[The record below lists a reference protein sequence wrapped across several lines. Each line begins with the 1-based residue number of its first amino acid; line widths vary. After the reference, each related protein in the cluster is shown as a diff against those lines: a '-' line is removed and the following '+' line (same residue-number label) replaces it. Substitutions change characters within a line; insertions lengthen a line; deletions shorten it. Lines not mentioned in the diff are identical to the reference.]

1 MRRHGRHAI
10 LKVHT
15 RSLALGASVDLE
27 RLAALTAGCSG
38 ADLSALCNEAAIR
51 TVRRQQG
58 TELEN
63 ADFEDALRTFY
74 AARGIS
80 LQNLGEVAAG
90 YLGLQ
95 K

>member
-1 MRRHGRHAI
+1 
-10 LKVHT
+10 
-15 RSLALGASVDLE
+15 VDLE

-51 TVRRQQG
+51 TVR
-58 TELEN
+58 ELLE
-63 ADFEDALRTFY
+63 AGDFEDALRTFY
-74 AARGIS
+74 SARGIS

>member
-1 MRRHGRHAI
+1 M
-10 LKVHT
+10 HT
-15 RSLALGASVDLE
+15 RSLSLGSTVDLD

-51 TVRRQQG
+51 TVRRSGLQ
-58 TELEN
+58 LEQS
-63 ADFEDALRTFY
+63 DFEDALKTFY
-74 AARGIS
+74 SSRGIA

-90 YLGLQ
+90 YFGLQ

>member
-1 MRRHGRHAI
+1 
-10 LKVHT
+10 
-15 RSLALGASVDLE
+15 VDLE

-51 TVRRQQG
+51 TVRRQG
-58 TELEN
+58 EELE
-63 ADFEDALRTFY
+63 AGDFEDALRTFY
-74 AARGIS
+74 SARGIS